1 MGQKLLLK
9 NIDVPGIRHYQAYR
23 ENGGYANAEK
33 AFAMTT
39 DAILEE
45 VKASGLR
52 GRGGAGFPTGMKWS
66 FLAKPEG
73 VARHLVVNADESEPG
88 TFKDRYLM
96 EYIPHLLIE
105 GILISSFCLG
115 SNTSFIYIRGEYAW
129 VAEILE
135 EAIEEAKATGWL
147 GKNIQGTGYDLE
159 IVVQRGGGA
168 YICGEETAL
177 LESLEGKRGNPRLKP
192 PFPAVKGLWGRPTV
206 VNNVE
211 TIAAIVPIIE
221 ITGAEYAKIGVG
233 RSTGTKL
240 ISACGNINK
249 PGVYE
254 IDMTITVEEFIYSDE
269 YCGGIPNG
277 KRLKACIPGGSSVPI
292 VPANLLLTTAE
303 GKPRYMNYESLS
315 EGGFQTGTMM
325 GSGGFIVL
333 DEDQDVVY
341 HTYTL
346 ARFYRHES
354 CGQCSPCREGTGWME
369 KILKRIDEGQGK
381 MSDIELLWDVQR
393 KIEGNTI
400 CPLGDAAAWP
410 VAAAIRHFRDEFEW
424 HINNPEECLT
434 RNFGLAHY
442 ADPLVIKETAN

>member
-135 EAIEEAKATGWL
+135 EAIEEAKAAGWL